1 LPFAVI
7 RGDGPAS
14 SGPGPHSRYSQPG
27 FPRRPARHTFMTC
40 QRETAAD
47 AVRARRRF
55 RRLAAI
61 SGDSQ
66 QVRGPVLVRCR
77 STSRTHPAQVATAGN
92 RLLRPLTCAFAV
104 SDRWRTLTGCGQLA
118 DVLRTGVGVIGGS
131 NEDQSGLGAAARVDL
146 RHRRPATKFPRLA
159 CRETRIEAEPQP
171 RCRAH
176 DGQSPPPAP
185 VAFPWRWIGAAAVRT
200 GDPPCPACPPLV
212 ATPCKATR
220 GRGPCIGAAS

>member
-1 LPFAVI
+1 MHPCLAGGLAGPLPAAQTPPHNAPPVDLHPWPGARVPHLPAL
-7 RGDGPAS
+7 RGEL
-14 SGPGPHSRYSQPG
+14 PGP
-27 FPRRPARHTFMTC
+27 
-40 QRETAAD
+40 
-47 AVRARRRF
+47 
-55 RRLAAI
+55 L
-61 SGDSQ
+61 
-66 QVRGPVLVRCR
+66 VL
-77 STSRTHPAQVATAGN
+77 G
-92 RLLRPLTCAFAV
+92 AV
-104 SDRWRTLTGCGQLA
+104 SRGIPAHEGVPPHA
-118 DVLRTGVGVIGGS
+118 LR
-131 NEDQSGLGAAARVDL
+131 LGAAARVDL